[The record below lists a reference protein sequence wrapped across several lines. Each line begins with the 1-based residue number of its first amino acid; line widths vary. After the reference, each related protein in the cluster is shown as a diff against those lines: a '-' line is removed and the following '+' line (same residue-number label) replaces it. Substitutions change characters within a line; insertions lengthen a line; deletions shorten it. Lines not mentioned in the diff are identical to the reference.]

1 MLSGTPA
8 ALLLLLVPSPGSPLL
23 LVLAAWGSAASAV
36 PDCNCSPVPTA
47 VLTWV
52 GSCNNPRVELWDLL
66 FTYLQEEQPL
76 LTFVQSGFHWPPEL
90 PAAPQSSSS
99 STGRAHLTLCR
110 YLIPIHTLWPG
121 AAALVTLHRRGE
133 QKSSSR

>member
-1 MLSGTPA
+1 MFSGTPA

-23 LVLAAWGSAASAV
+23 LVLAAWGTAASGV
-36 PDCNCSPVPTA
+36 PDCNCSPPTAPA

-99 STGRAHLTLCR
+99 STVRAHMTLCR
-110 YLIPIHTLWPG
+110 YLIPSIRCRQ
-121 AAALVTLHRRGE
+121 ALLPHCE
-133 QKSSSR
+133 QNNSSR